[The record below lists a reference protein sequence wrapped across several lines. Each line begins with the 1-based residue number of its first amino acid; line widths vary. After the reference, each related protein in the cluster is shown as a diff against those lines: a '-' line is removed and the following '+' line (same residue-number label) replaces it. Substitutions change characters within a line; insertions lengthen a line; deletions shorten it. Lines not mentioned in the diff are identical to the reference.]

1 MSRTARVLFALVL
14 AVMTA
19 SPALAHKLKVF
30 ATAIGSAVEGRVYF
44 VGGGAGI
51 GVPVELRNASGEVVA
66 TARTTPPDGRFALS
80 LPYRD
85 DFLVSADAQDG
96 HVGSFALSA
105 NRLAETLPA
114 RPGADPAVQEAAEA
128 APVPEADDAPAVSTE
143 AIEAAVARQL
153 APLLEEIDALRSAV
167 GFRDMVGGVGFI
179 LGGFGL
185 WAFLTARRGRK

>member
-1 MSRTARVLFALVL
+1 MCKAGGVLLALVL
-14 AVMTA
+14 ASVTA

-66 TARTTPPDGRFALS
+66 TARTTAPDGRFALS

-85 DFLVSADAQDG
+85 DFTVAADAQDG
-96 HVGSFALSA
+96 HLSSFALNA
-105 NRLAETLPA
+105 KRLAETLPA
-114 RPGADPAVQEAAEA
+114 RPGAELAVQETAEI
-128 APVPEADDAPAVSTE
+128 APVPEAGDAPAVSTE

-153 APLLEEIDALRSAV
+153 APLLDEIDALRSAI
-167 GFRDMVGGVGFI
+167 GFRDMLGGVGFI

-185 WAFLTARRGRK
+185 WAFLAARRSRK

>member
-1 MSRTARVLFALVL
+1 MSRAARVLLALAL

-30 ATAIGSAVEGRVYF
+30 ATVIGGAVEGRVYF

-66 TARTTPPDGRFALS
+66 TARTTAPDGRFALS

-85 DFLVSADAQDG
+85 DFTVAADAQDG
-96 HVGSFALSA
+96 HVGIFALSA

-114 RPGADPAVQEAAEA
+114 RPGADPAVQETAEA
-128 APVPEADDAPAVSTE
+128 APVSEVGDAPAVSTE

-167 GFRDMVGGVGFI
+167 GFRDIVGGIGFI

-185 WAFLTARRGRK
+185 WAFLAARRGRK

>member
-1 MSRTARVLFALVL
+1 MLLALVL

-30 ATAIGSAVEGRVYF
+30 ASAIGTAVEGRVYF

-51 GVPVELRNASGEVVA
+51 GVPVELRNSSGEVVA
-66 TARTTPPDGRFALS
+66 TARTTPPDGGFALS

-85 DFLVSADAQDG
+85 DFVVSADAQDG
-96 HVGSFALSA
+96 HVGSFALRAS
-105 NRLAETLPA
+105 RLSEALPA
-114 RPGADPAVQEAAEA
+114 RPGADLAAPGAVAVV
-128 APVPEADDAPAVSTE
+128 PVPEADDASAASTAAV
-143 AIEAAVARQL
+143 EAAVARQV
-153 APLLEEIDALRSAV
+153 APLLDEIDELRSAV

-185 WAFLTARRGRK
+185 WAFFAARRSRK